1 MDNNRMHEM
10 STLETTRLNIRPFAM
25 KDLAD
30 AHRLFDLE
38 INAEDLHTER
48 ITTIEERAEWLQW
61 TVLNYRQLA
70 KLYQPPYGDRAI
82 VLKSDGQIIGSCG
95 YVPCLCPF
103 EQLPNFSNDNGSA
116 NLTHYSPE
124 FGLFYAISPS
134 QQRCGY
140 ATEAAQALVEYAFRQ
155 LHVKRIVATTD
166 YDNTGSIGVMKKL
179 GMHIEK
185 NPLATPPWLQIV
197 GVLENNL

>member
-1 MDNNRMHEM
+1 MNQMPL
-10 STLETTRLNIRPFAM
+10 LETSRLLIRPFAAE
-25 KDLAD
+25 DLAD
-30 AHRLFDLE
+30 VHRLFDLE

-48 ITTIEERAEWLQW
+48 TTTTEERAEWLQW

-82 VLKSDGQIIGSCG
+82 VLKSNGQLIGSCG

-103 EQLPNFSNDNGSA
+103 EQLPSFSNDSNAA
-116 NLTHYSPE
+116 NPARYSPE
-124 FGLFYAISPS
+124 FGLFYAVSPS
-134 QQRCGY
+134 QQRHGY

-179 GMHIEK
+179 GMRIEK
-185 NPLATPPWLQIV
+185 NPLTTPPWLQIV
-197 GVLENNL
+197 GVLENIQ